1 MFDEDQIAAVKKIY
15 TDWQSQ
21 EKRKYKN
28 IPELCKV
35 AKIAEIRK
43 NDYSLAPSKYI
54 EFIDHDLEIDYNKE
68 MRRIQAE
75 MKQLL
80 EEEKKSQKM
89 LEKAFEGIGY
99 GVLD

>member
-1 MFDEDQIAAVKKIY
+1 
-15 TDWQSQ
+15 
-21 EKRKYKN
+21 
-28 IPELCKV
+28 
-35 AKIAEIRK
+35 
-43 NDYSLAPSKYI
+43 
-54 EFIDHDLEIDYNKE
+54 

-99 GVLD
+99 GVKR